1 MDLIK
6 LEWDN
11 EKNEILK
18 QTRNICFED
27 VQRAILEDQLLD
39 VIPHF
44 NKNYPHQEVMIVL
57 LNDYIHYV
65 PFIQDEDKIF
75 LKTIVPS
82 RKLNKIYN
90 IKD

>member
-1 MDLIK
+1 MIK
-6 LEWDN
+6 VEWYN
-11 EKNEILK
+11 EKNDLLK
-18 QTRNICFED
+18 RTRNICFED
-27 VQRAILEDQLLD
+27 IEQIIIDEELID
-39 VIPHF
+39 VVPHF
-44 NKNYPHQEVMIVL
+44 NLVKFPNQKILIVK

-65 PFIQDEDKIF
+65 PFVLRDNVFF

>member
-1 MDLIK
+1 MIK
-6 LEWDN
+6 VEWDN
-11 EKNEILK
+11 EKNDLLK
-18 QTRNICFED
+18 RTRNICFED
-27 VQRAILEDQLLD
+27 IEQIIIDEELID
-39 VIPHF
+39 VVPHF
-44 NKNYPHQEVMIVL
+44 NLEKFPNQKILIVK

-65 PFIQDEDKIF
+65 PFVLRDNVFF

>member
-1 MDLIK
+1 MIK
-6 LEWDN
+6 VEWDN
-11 EKNEILK
+11 EKNDLLK
-18 QTRNICFED
+18 RTRNICFED
-27 VQRAILEDQLLD
+27 IEQIIIDEELID
-39 VIPHF
+39 VVPHF
-44 NKNYPHQEVMIVL
+44 NLGKFPNQKILIVK

-65 PFIQDEDKIF
+65 PFVLRDNVFF